1 MNIVGY
7 EFIEGAR
14 FQSGA
19 HKDANEVG
27 KHLELLKEQFK
38 GELTPNDI
46 LEDAKNHNSPLHS
59 YFEWDDGKAAEQHR
73 LQQARGLIRTV
84 VAVYRSDEKESVV
97 RHRAYVH
104 IKEGEASHYRETS
117 HAMSQKKTRDN
128 VLQSAWRELQSWK
141 KRYADLEE
149 FASVAE
155 AIDQIKKPE
164 MV

>member
-1 MNIVGY
+1 MKIAGY

-19 HKDANEVG
+19 HGDANAVG

-38 GELTPNDI
+38 GELTPQDI
-46 LEDAKNHNSPLHS
+46 LDDAKNHNSPLHS

-73 LQQARGLIRTV
+73 LGQARSLIRTV
-84 VAVYRSDEKESVV
+84 VAVYTSEDKPATK
-97 RHRAYVH
+97 HRAYVH
-104 IKEGEASHYRETS
+104 IKEGETSHYRETS
-117 HAMSQKKTRDN
+117 HAMSQQKTREL

-149 FASVAE
+149 FASVVSI
-155 AIDQIKKPE
+155 IDQIEKPKAA
-164 MV
+164 